1 MTNKTRAVV
10 VGASMAGLFAAA
22 ALADS
27 FDEVTVI
34 ERDVLVG
41 PVDRR
46 GVPQGKHLH
55 GLQAGGLRSLSDLFP
70 GFEDDLANA
79 GAVRTDVQSDIH
91 WYLDGC
97 LVKPEPSGLI
107 GYASS
112 RRLLEHIVR
121 TRVRALPQVQI
132 RDGWDVLDL
141 TTTADRRTVTGVR
154 VSRRADGAAA
164 TEVRADLVVDA
175 SGRAS
180 RSPQWL
186 TELGF
191 AAPEV
196 TRVQVDITYV
206 TRQYRREQ
214 HHLDGRVGT
223 SVGVFPGSLHGGTL
237 LAMEDNTFMFTAG
250 AVYGQE
256 PPMND
261 ADLPAYV
268 EGFAS
273 RDFAD
278 FLKTAEQIT
287 EPVRTHFPAS
297 IRAHYENL
305 ADFPEGYL
313 VVGDAVCSFNPVY
326 AQGMTVAARQALAL
340 RDSLARGTTNLPSR
354 FYRASAKPIRQAWQQ
369 VMGTDLSLP
378 EIERTPPLSTRL
390 TNPYVERVLAA
401 AEYDPLAMQAFM
413 RVAWLVDPAPA
424 LLRPNVIVR
433 AMRARRRSSAVAPTP
448 ATV

>member
-1 MTNKTRAVV
+1 MTNRTRAVV

-121 TRVRALPQVQI
+121 TRVRALPRVHI

-154 VSRRADGAAA
+154 LSRRADGAAA

-180 RSPQWL
+180 RSPQWV

-287 EPVRTHFPAS
+287 EPVRTRFPAS
-297 IRAHYENL
+297 IRAHYEHL

-326 AQGMTVAARQALAL
+326 GQGMSVAAAEAVLL
-340 RDSLARGTTNLPSR
+340 RDLLRADRARLAER
-354 FYRASAKPIRQAWQQ
+354 FFAGATEIIDIPWAITVNADLRFPEAGAPPTEEAKQFNAYLRHVYQAAS
-369 VMGTDLSLP
+369 TDADVGAALLRVIQLVDAP
-378 EIERTPPLSTRL
+378 DRL
-390 TNPYVERVLAA
+390 LEPTLVERV
-401 AEYDPLAMQAFM
+401 
-413 RVAWLVDPAPA
+413 
-424 LLRPNVIVR
+424 
-433 AMRARRRSSAVAPTP
+433 MRALPGT
-448 ATV
+448 